1 MKLYVGNLCR
11 FVTEAQ
17 LTALFSSYGA
27 VIRVFL
33 IKDHHTRQSKNFGYI
48 EMSNVKDGRDAV
60 AGLDGQS
67 INQRLLVVREARS
80 RDERRGQ
87 AW

>member
-1 MKLYVGNLCR
+1 MKLYVGNLCP
-11 FVTEAQ
+11 FITEAQ
-17 LTALFSSYGA
+17 LTALFSGYGA
-27 VIRVFL
+27 VTRVFL

-60 AGLDGQS
+60 AGLDGQLV
-67 INQRLLVVREARS
+67 NQRLLVVREARS
-80 RDERRGQ
+80 RDEREGQ